1 MKSIN
6 SLIKDF
12 KDYLRV
18 TKQMIEIAAGNNEYF
33 VNQCTDIPTLKK
45 LAKDLDKDIYIY
57 MRDGT
62 HLVIKTHEEV
72 PHNEI
77 RWV

>member
-1 MKSIN
+1 MKNI
-6 SLIKDF
+6 IKDF

-18 TKQMIEIAAGNNEYF
+18 TKQMIEIAAGNQEYF
-33 VNQCTDIPTLKK
+33 VNQVTDIPTLKK

-62 HLVIKTHEEV
+62 HLIIKGVEPAATRS
-72 PHNEI
+72 EI
-77 RWV
+77 KWI